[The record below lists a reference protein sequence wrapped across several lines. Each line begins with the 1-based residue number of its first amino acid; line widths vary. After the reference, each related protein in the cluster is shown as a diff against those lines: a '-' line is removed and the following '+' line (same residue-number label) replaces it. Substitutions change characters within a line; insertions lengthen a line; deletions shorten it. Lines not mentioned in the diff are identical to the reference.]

1 VRPNPT
7 ILRWF
12 SKSVGFLALFWF
24 TMTLLALIVGRWDFF
39 SNTYVFASVS
49 AGVVL
54 LLVVR
59 SWALRRWPLPDPSRG
74 GEFGRPAG
82 PRTTRPTR

>member
-1 VRPNPT
+1 MRPNPT

-12 SKSVGFLALFWF
+12 SKSVVFLALSWL
-24 TMTLLALIVGRWDFF
+24 TMTVFVIISGRGNFL
-39 SNTYVFASVS
+39 SNKYVFESVS

-54 LLVVR
+54 LLAVR
-59 SWALRRWPLPDPSRG
+59 AWALRRWPLPDPSRG

-82 PRTTRPTR
+82 PRTIR